1 MLPKLAFV
9 DQKPNNIGVL
19 SELYYEFM
27 IINNV
32 GQVNDCKNPFNN
44 WKIQRYAMF
53 WNYPNKRRYGI
64 NAKLAADASIAI
76 HKHLTGL
83 FSGYIA
89 CIKCPKPRAN
99 NIKES
104 NTPINLF
111 SISIYLDISALL
123 DE

>member
-44 WKIQRYAMF
+44 
-53 WNYPNKRRYGI
+53 
-64 NAKLAADASIAI
+64 
-76 HKHLTGL
+76 
-83 FSGYIA
+83 
-89 CIKCPKPRAN
+89 
-99 NIKES
+99 
-104 NTPINLF
+104 
-111 SISIYLDISALL
+111 
-123 DE
+123 